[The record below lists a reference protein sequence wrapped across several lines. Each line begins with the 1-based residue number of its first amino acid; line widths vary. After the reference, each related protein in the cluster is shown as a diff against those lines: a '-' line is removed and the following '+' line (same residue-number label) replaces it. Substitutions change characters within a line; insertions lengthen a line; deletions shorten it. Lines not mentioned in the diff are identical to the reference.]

1 MGCCD
6 DSDEVKTS
14 ASAATSEA
22 SSLTIAIAGNPNCGK
37 SALFNTFTGIR
48 QKTGNWPGVTVDRKQ
63 GVFELQNKTV
73 TVYDM
78 PGIYSLDAS
87 SIDEE
92 ITRDYLL
99 SREADLIIN
108 VVDAA
113 NLERNLYL
121 TAQLLEMNVPI
132 VLVLNMMDVARKRG
146 IEIDFKKLSQELGCP
161 VVPVVAT
168 RGEGIDELKAE
179 ILAITSGEHSG
190 GFRLA
195 HDEIVERAISDLIP
209 RLKKCSIAAE
219 NNLHWLALKLLES
232 DNNAKEQ
239 CGASVLDEVTKW
251 KQVIEERAGE
261 EADIHIADSRFN
273 HAHALAQTVIQEKGK
288 AGKTITDKIDNF
300 VLSKLFGIPFFLLV
314 MYLMFMFTINFGG
327 AFIDVFDGV
336 AGAIFVDGFSEVLS
350 SIGLPDF
357 LRIILADGLGG
368 GIQIVATF
376 IPIIAALY
384 LFLSAVE
391 DSGYMARAAFV
402 MDRFM
407 RSIGLPGKA
416 FVPLIVGFGCNVPAV
431 MATRTLENER
441 ERKLTILMNP
451 FMSCGARLPVYALFV
466 AAFFPSN
473 GQNLVFALY
482 LIGISVAVI
491 TGLLMKRTI
500 LSGESSGFMMELPP
514 YHMPTLKGIMLR
526 TWDRVRLFIKEAGQV
541 IVVMVLVINVLSSI
555 GTDGSIS
562 HENSNNSVLAVF
574 SKSATPVFAPMGIS
588 EDNWP
593 AVLGIISGVLAKE
606 VVVGTLDTLYSQLAR
621 EDAGNT
627 VTEETFDFWQAID
640 NAFATVPENLS
651 GLTEM
656 FGDPLQMNV
665 GDIHSLE
672 AAAVAQEVDNATF
685 GAMIKRFDGQASAF
699 AYLLFV
705 LLYFPCVA
713 TIGAIRREAGTP
725 WAVFVAAWTTTIAY
739 ITATS
744 YYQISTFSQ
753 HPLFSGLWLGGIVI
767 LLLGLIIG
775 LRQWAQKTD
784 DSHSQT
790 SELGA

>member
-1 MGCCD
+1 MGCCA
-6 DSDEVKTS
+6 DSNKAGS
-14 ASAATSEA
+14 KEA
-22 SSLTIAIAGNPNCGK
+22 SDSETNSLTIAIAGNPNCGK

-63 GVFELQNKTV
+63 GFFELQGRTI
-73 TVYDM
+73 TVYDL

-92 ITRDYLL
+92 VTRDYLL
-99 SREADLIIN
+99 SRDASLIIN

-121 TAQLLEMNVPI
+121 TAQLLEMGVPI

-146 IEIDFKKLSQELGCP
+146 IDIDIKKLSQELGCP
-161 VVPVVAT
+161 VVPVVAIS
-168 RGEGIDELKAE
+168 GEGIDILKQE
-179 ILAITSGEHSG
+179 ILAITAGEHSG

-195 HDEIVERAISDLIP
+195 HDEIVEQAIADLMP
-209 RLKKCSIAAE
+209 QLEKCSIATKD
-219 NNLHWLALKLLES
+219 NLHWLALKLLES
-232 DNNAKEQ
+232 DDNAQQQ
-239 CGASVLDEVTKW
+239 CGASVLDTVSKW
-251 KQVIEERAGE
+251 KTAIEERAGE
-261 EADIHIADSRFN
+261 DADIHIADSRFS
-273 HAHALAQTVIQEKGK
+273 HAHALAQTVINEKGK
-288 AGKTITDKIDNF
+288 VGKTSTDKIDAV
-300 VLSKLFGIPFFLLV
+300 VLSSIFGVPVFLLV
-314 MYLMFMFTINFGG
+314 MYLMFMFTINIGG
-327 AFIDVFDGV
+327 AFIDFFDGI

-350 SIGLPDF
+350 SIGIPDF
-357 LRIILADGLGG
+357 LRIVLADGLGG

-376 IPIIAALY
+376 IPIITALY

-466 AAFFPSN
+466 AAFFPTN

-482 LIGISVAVI
+482 LIGISVAVL
-491 TGLLMKRTI
+491 TGFLMKRTI

-514 YHMPTLKGIMLR
+514 YHMPTLKGILLR
-526 TWDRVRLFIKEAGQV
+526 TWDRVRLFIKDAGQI
-541 IVVMVLVINVLSSI
+541 IVVMVLVINVLSAI
-555 GTDGSIS
+555 GTDGSIT
-562 HENSNNSVLAVF
+562 HDNSDSSVLAVI
-574 SKSATPVFAPMGIS
+574 SKTATPVFAPMGIE

-606 VVVGTLDTLYSQLAR
+606 VVVGTLDTLYTQLAKQ
-621 EDAGNT
+621 DAGY
-627 VTEETFDFWQAID
+627 VDSEESFNFWQSITDA
-640 NAFATVPENLS
+640 AATVPENLAAVS
-651 GLTEM
+651 DM
-656 FGDPLQMNV
+656 FADPLQMNV
-665 GDIHSLE
+665 GDIESLE
-672 AAAVAQEVDNATF
+672 AAAAAQDVNNITF
-685 GAMIKRFDGQASAF
+685 GAMIKRFDGQVGAF
-699 AYLLFV
+699 AYLLFI

-725 WAVFVAAWTTTIAY
+725 WAIFVAGWTTTIAY
-739 ITATS
+739 ISAS
-744 YYQISTFSQ
+744 SFYQIGTFSQ
-753 HPLFSGLWLGGIVI
+753 HPLFSGLWLASVVI
-767 LLLGLIIG
+767 LFLSLIYG
-775 LRQWAQKTD
+775 LRQWAHKETLKTSAATD
-784 DSHSQT
+784 T
-790 SELGA
+790 GL

>member
-1 MGCCD
+1 MGCCED
-6 DSDEVKTS
+6 TNEAD
-14 ASAATSEA
+14 ASEA
-22 SSLTIAIAGNPNCGK
+22 GSLTVAIAGNPNCGK

-63 GVFELQNKTV
+63 GFFELQGRTV
-73 TVYDM
+73 TIYDL

-92 ITRDYLL
+92 VTRDYLL
-99 SREADLIIN
+99 SREANLIIN

-121 TAQLLEMNVPI
+121 TTQLLEMGVPT

-146 IEIDFKKLSQELGCP
+146 IGIDTKKLSQELGCP
-161 VVPVVAT
+161 VVPIVAIS
-168 RGEGIDELKAE
+168 GEGIDHLKQE

-195 HDEIVERAISDLIP
+195 HDEIIEQAIAELIP
-209 RLKKCSIAAE
+209 RLEKCSTTSSE
-219 NNLHWLALKLLES
+219 NLHWLALKLLES
-232 DNNAKEQ
+232 DHSAKEQ
-239 CGASVLDEVTKW
+239 CGAQVMDEVAKW
-251 KQVIEERAGE
+251 QTAIEERAGE
-261 EADIHIADSRFN
+261 DADIHIADSRFS
-273 HAHALAQTVIQEKGK
+273 HAHTLAQTVINEKGK
-288 AGKTITDKIDNF
+288 VGKTITDKIDTV
-300 VLSKLFGIPFFLLV
+300 VLSRIFGIPVFLLV
-314 MYLMFMFTINFGG
+314 MYLMFMFTINIGG
-327 AFIDVFDGV
+327 AFIDFFDGI
-336 AGAIFVDGFSEVLS
+336 AGAIFVDGLSEILS
-350 SIGLPDF
+350 SVGTPDF
-357 LRIILADGLGG
+357 LRIVLADGLGG
-368 GIQIVATF
+368 GIQVVATF
-376 IPIIAALY
+376 IPIITALY

-466 AAFFPSN
+466 AAFFPTN

-482 LIGISVAVI
+482 LVGITVAVL
-491 TGLLMKRTI
+491 TGFLMKRTI

-514 YHMPTLKGIMLR
+514 YHMPTIKGILLR
-526 TWDRVRLFIKEAGQV
+526 TWDRVRLFIKDAGQV
-541 IVVMVLVINVLSSI
+541 IVVMVLIINVLSAI
-555 GTDGSIS
+555 GTDGSIA
-562 HENSNNSVLAVF
+562 HDNSDASVLAVI
-574 SKSATPVFAPMGIS
+574 SKTATPIFAPMGIE

-621 EDAGNT
+621 EEGYIDN
-627 VTEETFDFWQAID
+627 EEPFSFQQAISD
-640 NAFATVPENLS
+640 AAATVPENLAAV
-651 GLTEM
+651 TDM
-656 FGDPLQMNV
+656 FGDPLQINV
-665 GDIHSLE
+665 GDIESLE
-672 AAAVAQEVDNATF
+672 AAAAEQEINDATF
-685 GAMIKRFDGQASAF
+685 GAMIKRFDGQVGAF
-699 AYLLFV
+699 SYLLFV

-713 TIGAIRREAGTP
+713 VIGAIRREAGTN
-725 WAVFVAAWTTTIAY
+725 WAVFVAIWTTTIAY

-744 YYQISTFSQ
+744 FYQIGTFEQ
-753 HPLFSGLWLGGIVI
+753 HPLFSGLWLGGVVI
-767 LLLGLIIG
+767 LFIGLVIG
-775 LRQWAQKTD
+775 LRQWAHKETLN
-784 DSHSQT
+784 T
-790 SELGA
+790 TEVTEAR

>member
-1 MGCCD
+1 MGCCED
-6 DSDEVKTS
+6 KNEAQASDS
-14 ASAATSEA
+14 A
-22 SSLTIAIAGNPNCGK
+22 LTIALAGNPNCGK

-63 GVFELQNKTV
+63 GFFELDNHQV
-73 TVYDM
+73 TAYDL

-92 ITRDYLL
+92 VTRDYLL
-99 SREADLIIN
+99 SRDADLIIN
-108 VVDAA
+108 VVDAS

-121 TAQLLEMNVPI
+121 TAQLLEMGVPI

-146 IEIDFKKLSQELGCP
+146 IDIDFKKLSQELGCP
-161 VVPVVAT
+161 VVPVVAIS
-168 RGEGIDELKAE
+168 GEGVDKLKQE
-179 ILAITSGEHSG
+179 ILAITSGEHNG

-195 HDEIVERAISDLIP
+195 HDEVVEQAIADLMP
-209 RLKKCSIAAE
+209 RLEKCSTATKK
-219 NNLHWLALKLLES
+219 NLHWLALKLLES
-232 DNNAKEQ
+232 DDNAQAQ
-239 CGASVLDEVTKW
+239 CGASVLDTVAEW
-251 KQVIEERAGE
+251 KKAIEERAGE
-261 EADIHIADSRFN
+261 EADIHIADSRFS
-273 HAHALAQTVIQEKGK
+273 HAHALARTVINEKGK
-288 AGKTITDKIDNF
+288 VGKTITDKIDSF
-300 VLSKLFGIPFFLLV
+300 VLSRIFGVPFFLLV

-336 AGAIFVDGFSEVLS
+336 AGAIFVDGFSEVLG

-482 LIGISVAVI
+482 LIGIIVAI
-491 TGLLMKRTI
+491 LTGLLMKHTI

-541 IVVMVLVINVLSSI
+541 IVVMVLVINVLSAI
-555 GTDGSIS
+555 GTDGSIG
-562 HENSNNSVLAVF
+562 HENSNDSVLAVI
-574 SKSATPVFAPMGIS
+574 SKTATPVFAPMGIE

-621 EDAGNT
+621 EDAGNADA
-627 VTEETFDFWQAID
+627 EEEFDFWQAI
-640 NAFATVPENLS
+640 NTAFATVPENLS
-651 GLTEM
+651 GLGDM

-672 AAAVAQEVDNATF
+672 AAAAAQEVDNATF
-685 GAMIKRFDGQASAF
+685 GAMVKRFDGQAGAF
-699 AYLLFV
+699 AYLLFI

-713 TIGAIRREAGTP
+713 VIGAITREAGTS
-725 WAVFVAAWTTTIAY
+725 WAVFVALWTTAIAY

-744 YYQISTFSQ
+744 FYQISTFSQ
-753 HPLFSGLWLGGIVI
+753 HALFSGLWLGGVSI
-767 LLLGLIIG
+767 LFIGLIYG
-775 LRQWAQKTD
+775 LRQWAHKETLD
-784 DSHSQT
+784 EPDAT
-790 SELGA
+790 EVGT

>member
-1 MGCCD
+1 MACCED
-6 DSDEVKTS
+6 K
-14 ASAATSEA
+14 SEA
-22 SSLTIAIAGNPNCGK
+22 QASNSSLTIALAGNPNCGK

-63 GVFELQNKTV
+63 GIFDLDNHQV
-73 TVYDM
+73 TAYDL

-87 SIDEE
+87 SFDEE
-92 ITRDYLL
+92 VTRDYLL
-99 SREADLIIN
+99 SRDADLIIN

-121 TAQLLEMNVPI
+121 TAQLLEMGVPI

-146 IEIDFKKLSQELGCP
+146 IDIDFKKLSQKLGCP

-168 RGEGIDELKAE
+168 SGEGVTTLKQE

-195 HDEIVERAISDLIP
+195 HDEVVEQAIADLMP
-209 RLKKCSIAAE
+209 RLEKCSSADK

-232 DNNAKEQ
+232 DGNAQAQ
-239 CGASVLDEVTKW
+239 CGASVLDTVSQW
-251 KQVIEERAGE
+251 KNAIEERAGE
-261 EADIHIADSRFN
+261 EADIHIADSRFS
-273 HAHALAQTVIQEKGK
+273 HAHALARTVMHEKGK
-288 AGKTITDKIDNF
+288 VGKTITDKIDGF
-300 VLSKLFGIPFFLLV
+300 VLSPIFGVPFFLLV

-327 AFIDVFDGV
+327 AFIDVFDGI
-336 AGAIFVDGFSEVLS
+336 AGAIIVDGFSEVLV
-350 SIGLPDF
+350 SIGIPDF

-482 LIGISVAVI
+482 LIGIIVAI
-491 TGLLMKRTI
+491 LTGLLMKRTI

-541 IVVMVLVINVLSSI
+541 IVVMVLVINVLNAI

-562 HENSNNSVLAVF
+562 HENSNNSVLAVI
-574 SKSATPVFAPMGIS
+574 SKTATPVFAPMGIS

-593 AVLGIISGVLAKE
+593 AVLGVISGVLAKE

-621 EDAGNT
+621 EDAGST
-627 VTEETFDFWQAID
+627 GSEEAFNFWQAIND
-640 NAFATVPENLS
+640 AIATVPENLS
-651 GLTEM
+651 GLTDM
-656 FGDPLQMNV
+656 FTDPLQMNV

-672 AAAVAQEVDNATF
+672 AAAAAQEVDNATF
-685 GAMIKRFDGQASAF
+685 GAMIKRFDGQAGAF

-739 ITATS
+739 MTATS
-744 YYQISTFSQ
+744 FYQIGTFSQ
-753 HPLFSGLWLGGIVI
+753 HALFSGLWLTGIAI
-767 LLLGLIIG
+767 LLVALVYG
-775 LRQWAQKTD
+775 LRQWAHKETPKQPDATEMG
-784 DSHSQT
+784 T
-790 SELGA
+790 